1 MKHQLHSLIRQMRA
15 LSTHSGIAAA
25 VVILLLSLGL
35 SGCSNDENES
45 FPASDHT
52 NSGEATLVFSKDIV
66 VNEFDSTPMTRAN
79 GEPEKE
85 TTSFNVDDNQG
96 VIIDTGKGGV
106 DDHQSS
112 PETRA
117 INMTTGVHYR
127 VVIYKNGETAIYK
140 QYEFAAGT
148 ATPIG
153 SSSITLASGTY
164 ELFAYSFNKAETI
177 PELPANSNIT
187 VQDGDDFMSTDKIPQ
202 TITANQMGTT
212 ISLSQLT
219 FQRRCCNVWVKVE
232 SIAYDDTAINDCNV
246 TLGKLPVS
254 ATWNLYSSSGFTEV
268 LGETTWSAISA
279 QSSAAKTPITA
290 SHIMIPK
297 SSLKLSLPTA
307 TFNTNRNGSK
317 GQKDFSFSGQSVPS
331 ISFVSGSQ
339 YLISIRG
346 IGAYV
351 PTTPGPVTIGGYKW
365 SAYNSTSGKGF
376 VANPWDYGYYFT
388 FSGAPNAC
396 PSGWHTPSQ
405 SELGVLPGKVIP
417 NNSYVLV
424 NDSVYQ
430 ITNNF
435 GFFGSTSTVN
445 SGAIF
450 KDGDQI
456 LFFPA
461 AGERFSGSGDS
472 GDYDVGS
479 DGYYWSTTPT
489 GSKGRGYGLNFDSGY
504 CSISGRNPVIG
515 LSVRCVK

>member
-1 MKHQLHSLIRQMRA
+1 MYPAIIVA
-15 LSTHSGIAAA
+15 L
-25 VVILLLSLGL
+25 ILLSAGV
-35 SGCSNDENES
+35 SGCSKDENES
-45 FPASDHT
+45 LAGSDPT
-52 NSGEATLVFSKDIV
+52 NSGEATLVLPKDIV
-66 VNEFDSTPMTRAN
+66 VNEFDNTPMTRSS

-106 DDHQSS
+106 DNPQSS

-140 QYEFAAGT
+140 QYEFAAGS

-153 SSSITLASGTY
+153 GGKISLVSGTY

-187 VQDGDDFMSTDKIPQ
+187 VQDGDDFMSTDKITQ
-202 TITANQMGTT
+202 TITVNQMGTT

-268 LGETTWSAISA
+268 SGETTWSAISA
-279 QSSAAKTPITA
+279 QSSAANTPITA

-297 SSLKLSLPTA
+297 SSWSLSLPTA
-307 TFNTNRNGSK
+307 TFNTNKNSSK
-317 GQKDFSFSGQSVPS
+317 GQKDFSFSDQTIPS
-331 ISFVSGSQ
+331 ISFASGSQ

-376 VANPWDYGYYFT
+376 AANPWDYGSYFN
-388 FSGAPNAC
+388 FSNAQSAC
-396 PSGWHTPSQ
+396 PSGWHTPS
-405 SELGVLPGKVIP
+405 STELGVLPGKVISSGSKVLIAG
-417 NNSYVLV
+417 NVKTVSSYSWYG
-424 NDSVYQ
+424 D
-430 ITNNF
+430 
-435 GFFGSTSTVN
+435 
-445 SGAIF
+445 GAIF
-450 KDGDQI
+450 KDGTQI
-456 LFFPA
+456 LCLPA
-461 AGERFSGSGDS
+461 AGYSGGL
-472 GDYDVGS
+472 VGNN
-479 DGYYWSTTPT
+479 GHYWSRTPS
-489 GSKGRGYGLNFDSGY
+489 GVNGRYLAFAYIVSPFLTDNETKYG
-504 CSISGRNPVIG
+504 R
-515 LSVRCVK
+515 SVRCVQ